1 MKYKITLRRTIR
13 MLSVNIY
20 NALYRCPLCVFA
32 NFFTRSCFSLDRRN
46 IQPWNHELR
55 SRTVFMTLARRW
67 QFIITSHTGI
77 ACNLRHVLQFTGL
90 LSVSFALNFP
100 ISLSRAIR
108 NPFRSNVQC
117 PPAKHGLSRISAN
130 PLITLLSDAWR
141 NDVASGAESRCITR
155 PMRCLVADGN
165 NRVWHAR
172 V

>member
-1 MKYKITLRRTIR
+1 VPIVRIRKFFYAILLLAGPAKYPAVKPWATIAHGVYDTGSS
-13 MLSVNIY
+13 MTIY
-20 NALYRCPLCVFA
+20 YYEPHC
-32 NFFTRSCFSLDRRN
+32 
-46 IQPWNHELR
+46 
-55 SRTVFMTLARRW
+55 
-67 QFIITSHTGI
+67 I